1 MRDFIETLTVDGPSG
16 KWLASITLGLTVLL
30 FRWITVRTVSKRI
43 EDAELVFRARK
54 AAVYVASLI
63 IILGLGF
70 IWLEALGDVGTFLG
84 LLSAGIAIALA
95 DVFLDM
101 AGWVYILLRRPFRV
115 GDRIETVGYRGD
127 VVDIRLMRFTMLEL
141 GNWVDADQSTGR
153 LVHIPN
159 GRLFREPSAN
169 YTEGFQHVWH
179 EMSVVVT
186 FESDW
191 QRAEEIMRQ
200 LLAEYAQSDGKHA
213 AADVRRA
220 SKSYFIRYRDL
231 GATVYI
237 KVVDHGVKLTGRML
251 VHPRERRGVD
261 DRFWRGILI
270 AFEDE
275 PSVELAYPTTRIYRG
290 EL

>member
-1 MRDFIETLTVDGPSG
+1 MSDFFDTVSVEGASG
-16 KWLASITLGLTVLL
+16 KWIATITLVTAVLL
-30 FRWITVRTVSKRI
+30 LRWLVVRTVSQRI
-43 EDAELVFRARK
+43 DDAELVFRTRK
-54 AAVYVASLI
+54 AAVYVSTLVI
-63 IILGLGF
+63 VLGLGF
-70 IWLEALGDVGTFLG
+70 VWLDALGDLGTFLG

-101 AGWVYILLRRPFRV
+101 AGWVYIILRRPFRV
-115 GDRIETVGYRGD
+115 GDRIETTGFRGD
-127 VVDIRLMRFTMLEL
+127 VVDIRLMRFTMLEI

-159 GRLFREPSAN
+159 GRLFREPAAN

-179 EMSVVVT
+179 ELPVVVT

-191 QRAEEIMRQ
+191 RRAEEIIRT
-200 LLAEYAQSDGKHA
+200 LLSEYAESDGKHA

-231 GATVYI
+231 GATVYV

-251 VHPRERRGVD
+251 VHPKERRGVD
-261 DRFWRGILI
+261 DRFWRGLLD
-270 AFEDE
+270 AFAEE
-275 PSVELAYPTTRIYRG
+275 PNVELAYPTQRIYWG
-290 EL
+290 G